1 MIDQKTIG
9 AQIRKMRKA
18 KGMTQEQL
26 AEKAGV
32 GITHISH
39 IETGRTVPS
48 LDIVIC
54 LINAFECSA
63 DELLGVE
70 IKKDIAI
77 RNNWL
82 TELVEDCSSL
92 EVKIIADM
100 VVSLKETMR
109 RLEIEKTENR
119 KWIQGMEKHGRK
131 PPCFF
136 ML

>member
-119 KWIQGMEKHGRK
+119 K
-131 PPCFF
+131 
-136 ML
+136 

>member
-1 MIDQKTIG
+1 MVDQKTIA

-32 GITHISH
+32 GTTHISH
-39 IETGRTVPS
+39 IETGRSVPR
-48 LDIVIC
+48 LEMVISF
-54 LINAFECSA
+54 INAFSCSA
-63 DELLGVE
+63 DELLCVE

-92 EVKIIADM
+92 EVKMIADM

-109 RLEIEKTENR
+109 RLEI
-119 KWIQGMEKHGRK
+119 
-131 PPCFF
+131 
-136 ML
+136 

>member
-9 AQIRKMRKA
+9 AQVRKMRKA

-39 IETGRTVPS
+39 IETGRTAPS

-54 LINAFECSA
+54 LINAFGCSA
-63 DELLGVE
+63 DELLGIEIERDVE
-70 IKKDIAI
+70 V

-82 TELVEDCSSL
+82 TDLVEDCSSL
-92 EVKIIADM
+92 EIKMIADM
-100 VVSLKETMR
+100 VVSLKESMR
-109 RLEIEKTENR
+109 RLEIEKTDVR
-119 KWIQGMEKHGRK
+119 K
-131 PPCFF
+131 
-136 ML
+136 

>member
-9 AQIRKMRKA
+9 AQVRKMRKA

-39 IETGRTVPS
+39 IETGRTAPS

-54 LINAFECSA
+54 LINAFGCSA
-63 DELLGVE
+63 DELLGTE
-70 IKKDIAI
+70 IERDVAV

-92 EVKIIADM
+92 EIKMIADM
-100 VVSLKETMR
+100 VVSLKESMR
-109 RLEIEKTENR
+109 RLEIEKTDVR
-119 KWIQGMEKHGRK
+119 K
-131 PPCFF
+131 
-136 ML
+136 